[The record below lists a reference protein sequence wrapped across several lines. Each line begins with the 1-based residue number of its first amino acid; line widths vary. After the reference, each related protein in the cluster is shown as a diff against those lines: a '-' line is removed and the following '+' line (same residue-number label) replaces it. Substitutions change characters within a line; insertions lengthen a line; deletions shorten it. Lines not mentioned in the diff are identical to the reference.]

1 MRQHHLWHHFLAG
14 GQTMLWS
21 LASGAACRADTLICP
36 CCRRRCPCR
45 LLSTLLRWLVAG
57 AGAPRIV
64 GGACHRHRVAAL
76 APALAACP
84 AATCR
89 RVRAACK
96 RAAGGAGAGLRAAV
110 SPTGRRDRC
119 NARVPT
125 DGGWDAGHDERKGPG
140 VVNCVCWRKLLRYAG
155 PAPRASRGGASVNP
169 SPPMIGGQSRLCK

>member
-1 MRQHHLWHHFLAG
+1 MEP
-14 GQTMLWS
+14 
-21 LASGAACRADTLICP
+21 ASGAACHADTLICP

-45 LLSTLLRWLVAG
+45 LLSTLLLLLLVVLLLLLVVAG
-57 AGAPRIV
+57 TGAPGIV
-64 GGACHRHRVAAL
+64 GGACHRHCVAAL

-96 RAAGGAGAGLRAAV
+96 GAAGGAGAGLRAAV

-125 DGGWDAGHDERKGPG
+125 DGGGTGDM
-140 VVNCVCWRKLLRYAG
+140 V
-155 PAPRASRGGASVNP
+155 SGGGW
-169 SPPMIGGQSRLCK
+169 GGQPCVLVELAVVHRPSTMCFQAVGGGQT